1 MIIDE
6 QTGYLQSIY
15 YDAIQEFIVVNKK
28 FNRLPDI
35 IRNGL
40 NVFIKFPNSVS
51 TAIYL
56 LKNNSFEFELNSY
69 FPESEKN
76 NLEKIFNSCVHNGIV
91 GSALANG
98 SISFGSSGFD
108 ELVTI
113 AVPLVAS
120 FGVLGIALINT
131 NDDTL
136 IKTELNI
143 ATTLFSRVLSA
154 SLENVLL
161 QHNLKATKSS
171 LEQMV
176 AAKTMDLAQ
185 SRREL
190 NAIFD
195 AVQTGIIV
203 HDWDTFEITKI
214 NPVAEGLINLDGKEI
229 LGRKIHDFLEKI
241 DYNDPDFSSESYK
254 NFESYLINT
263 NGDKIPI
270 IRTTSFVSI
279 GSAKKRIDCF
289 IDITELKKYQEELK
303 QINQTLELKVEERT
317 QDLQI
322 LVKKLKEEIDQHHK
336 VQQELKLLLDKEKE
350 LSQLKTRFVSMVS
363 HEFRTP
369 LTIVR
374 SAAQM
379 LEKYQDSLSDEERQE
394 YLNRIMKTVD
404 NLTDL
409 IENMLF
415 ISREKE
421 KVVETDI
428 TEQIDLIKFTENLI
442 NEFQT
447 TLLQR
452 RDIFFINIGYKNTV
466 ETNERLLRLILLNLL
481 SNAAK
486 YSSPDTPIDVKLY
499 FNEDNFA
506 YAIRD
511 YGIGIPDDEQEK
523 IFDLFYRAEN
533 VGKVSGSGIGL
544 QVVLNAIKMLNGRL
558 DFTSKI
564 NRGTTF
570 TVTIPYSSGN

>member
-1 MIIDE
+1 MIIGE
-6 QTGYLQSIY
+6 HIGYLQSIY
-15 YDAIQEFIVVNKK
+15 FDAIQEFIVMNKN
-28 FNRLPDI
+28 FNRLPDLLKS
-35 IRNGL
+35 GL
-40 NVFIKFPNSVS
+40 NVFVKFPNSVS
-51 TAIYL
+51 SAIYL

-76 NLEKIFNSCVHNGIV
+76 NIEKIFNSCVHNGII
-91 GSALANG
+91 GEALANDAISYG
-98 SISFGSSGFD
+98 SPGFD
-108 ELVTI
+108 KLVTI
-113 AVPLVAS
+113 AVPLVSS
-120 FGVLGIALINT
+120 FGVMGIALINS

-143 ATTLFSRVLSA
+143 VTSLFSRVLSA

-161 QHNLKATKSS
+161 QQNLKATKSS

-176 AAKTMDLAQ
+176 AAKTMDLTQ

-195 AVQTGIIV
+195 AVQTGIII
-203 HDWDTFEITKI
+203 HNWDSLEIIKI
-214 NPVAEGLINLDGKEI
+214 NPVAVELINLDEKDI
-229 LGRKIHDFLEKI
+229 LGGKIYDFLEKI
-241 DYNDPDFSSESYK
+241 DYNDPDFSSETYK
-254 NFESYLINT
+254 NFESYLINS
-263 NGDKIPI
+263 NSEKIPI
-270 IRTTSFVSI
+270 IRTTSFVNI
-279 GSAKKRIDCF
+279 GSTKKRIDCF

-322 LVKKLKEEIDQHHK
+322 LVKKLKDEIEQHHK
-336 VQQELKLLLDKEKE
+336 VQKELKLMLDKEKE
-350 LSQLKTRFVSMVS
+350 LNQMKSRFVSMVS

-379 LEKYQDSLSDEERQE
+379 LEKYQNSLSDEEKQE

-415 ISREKE
+415 ISKE
-421 KVVETDI
+421 KDKGVETDNV
-428 TEQIDLIKFTENLI
+428 EQIDLIQFTENLI

-452 RDIFFINIGYKNTV
+452 RDISFINIGYKNTIA
-466 ETNERLLRLILLNLL
+466 TNERLLRLILLNLL

-523 IFDLFYRAEN
+523 IFDLFYRADN
-533 VGKVSGSGIGL
+533 VGKISGSGIGL
-544 QVVLNAIKMLNGRL
+544 QVVLNAIKMLNGKL

>member
-214 NPVAEGLINLDGKEI
+214 NPVAEGLINLDGREI
-229 LGRKIHDFLEKI
+229 LGRKIYD
-241 DYNDPDFSSESYK
+241 
-254 NFESYLINT
+254 
-263 NGDKIPI
+263 
-270 IRTTSFVSI
+270 
-279 GSAKKRIDCF
+279 
-289 IDITELKKYQEELK
+289 
-303 QINQTLELKVEERT
+303 
-317 QDLQI
+317 
-322 LVKKLKEEIDQHHK
+322 
-336 VQQELKLLLDKEKE
+336 
-350 LSQLKTRFVSMVS
+350 
-363 HEFRTP
+363 
-369 LTIVR
+369 
-374 SAAQM
+374 
-379 LEKYQDSLSDEERQE
+379 
-394 YLNRIMKTVD
+394 
-404 NLTDL
+404 
-409 IENMLF
+409 
-415 ISREKE
+415 
-421 KVVETDI
+421 
-428 TEQIDLIKFTENLI
+428 
-442 NEFQT
+442 
-447 TLLQR
+447 
-452 RDIFFINIGYKNTV
+452 
-466 ETNERLLRLILLNLL
+466 
-481 SNAAK
+481 
-486 YSSPDTPIDVKLY
+486 
-499 FNEDNFA
+499 
-506 YAIRD
+506 
-511 YGIGIPDDEQEK
+511 
-523 IFDLFYRAEN
+523 
-533 VGKVSGSGIGL
+533 
-544 QVVLNAIKMLNGRL
+544 
-558 DFTSKI
+558 
-564 NRGTTF
+564 
-570 TVTIPYSSGN
+570 